1 MKQTRTLR
9 LTQLALLVAL
19 ELVMTYTPLGYLNV
33 PGLSITF
40 LMVPVALGAV
50 LLGPTAGAVLG
61 GVFGLTSF
69 AQCFGASPFGAA
81 LLAIN
86 PLLTFLVCF
95 VPRVLAGWL
104 PALAFRTLYGK
115 AEHAPSATADA
126 PLSKHSMPLR
136 KTVSFF
142 AAPLLGSVLNTVL
155 FMAGLVLCFYG
166 TDYIRSLAQTMGAA
180 NPLTFVALFVGMQ
193 GVIEAVVC
201 CVLSGVLGRVLY
213 KVVARGAKGA
223 DTPQA

>member
-40 LMVPVALGAV
+40 LMVPVALGAM

-81 LLAIN
+81 LLAVN
-86 PLLTFLVCF
+86 PFLTFLTCF
-95 VPRVLAGWL
+95 VPRLLAGWL
-104 PALAFRTLYGK
+104 PALAFRSLHGK
-115 AEHAPSATADA
+115 PDVNVT
-126 PLSKHSMPLR
+126 PLR
-136 KTVSFF
+136 KTTAFF
-142 AAPLLGSVLNTVL
+142 IAPLLASALNTVL
-155 FMAGLVLCFYG
+155 FMAALVACFYG
-166 TDYIRSLAQTMGAA
+166 TEYIQSLAQTMGAA
-180 NPLTFVALFVGMQ
+180 NPLTFVALFVGVQ
-193 GVIEAVVC
+193 GLIEAAVC
-201 CVLSGVLGRVLY
+201 CVLSSILGRVLY
-213 KVVARGAKGA
+213 RVLYPAAKTG
-223 DTPQA
+223 DKTRS